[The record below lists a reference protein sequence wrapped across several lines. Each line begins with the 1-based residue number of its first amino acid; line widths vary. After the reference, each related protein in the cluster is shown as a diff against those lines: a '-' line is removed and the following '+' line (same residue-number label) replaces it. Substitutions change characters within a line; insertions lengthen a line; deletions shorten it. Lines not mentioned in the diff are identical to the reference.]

1 MVSEKKGNQPHS
13 SKRDTS
19 AVAKE
24 AKKKQAKE
32 RKAKKA
38 EVQSKKEKK
47 ATAKK
52 SSKKQDDK
60 DESSSDSDD
69 SSDLDAA
76 VLPPAADRKAQTRG
90 VPKEALDVGGNSTN
104 HLHNTHCCIDVFI
117 DAAT

>member
-1 MVSEKKGNQPHS
+1 MTKRKGNRAHS
-13 SKRDTS
+13 SQRDTS
-19 AVAKE
+19 VEGRE

-38 EVQSKKEKK
+38 EAQNKKEKK

-52 SSKKQDDK
+52 SSKKQADK

-90 VPKEALDVGGNSTN
+90 VDPKEALDVGGNSTN
-104 HLHNTHCCIDVFI
+104 HLHNTQHSASTFS
-117 DAAT
+117 